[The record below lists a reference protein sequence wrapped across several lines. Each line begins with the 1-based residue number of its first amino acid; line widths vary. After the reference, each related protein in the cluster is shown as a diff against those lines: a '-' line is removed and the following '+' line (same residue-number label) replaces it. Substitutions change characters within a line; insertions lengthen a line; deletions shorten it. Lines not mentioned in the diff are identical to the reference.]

1 MHSKL
6 QIRCLDP
13 ARGVLNGIR
22 LRPFEVPATMGIAD
36 FHLLP
41 FGGDLCR
48 KPTSPSCSRTRR
60 TGFMER
66 SRETRNVIRAQGSP
80 LGLRVQEHA

>member
-1 MHSKL
+1 MRPGL
-6 QIRCLDP
+6 QTRCFNP
-13 ARGVLNGIR
+13 ARGLLSGIR
-22 LRPFEVPATMGIAD
+22 LGPFEVPAIMGIAD

>member
-1 MHSKL
+1 
-6 QIRCLDP
+6 
-13 ARGVLNGIR
+13 
-22 LRPFEVPATMGIAD
+22 MGIAD

-48 KPTSPSCSRTRR
+48 KPTSPSCFRTRR

-66 SRETRNVIRAQGSP
+66 SRETRNVIRAQGSR

>member
-1 MHSKL
+1 MHPGL
-6 QIRCLDP
+6 QVRCLNS
-13 ARGVLNGIR
+13 AWSVLHGIR
-22 LRPFEVPATMGIAD
+22 LGPFEVPAIMGIAD